1 MHSTPDR
8 TTFDF
13 IRMLGDI
20 IRFQNQGAMILL
32 CQIGS
37 QRRKQDQGI
46 SPVDLYLP
54 INIGSVS
61 ISDCRCDGNVASCLF
76 MTTQKIKDILNK
88 KKIYVLNEE
97 LFQLVEPFKIV
108 DCRMQTV

>member
-54 INIGSVS
+54 INIDSVS
-61 ISDCRCDGNVASCLF
+61 ISDCRCDVEMLHPVRV
-76 MTTQKIKDILNK
+76 MTTPENK
-88 KKIYVLNEE
+88 
-97 LFQLVEPFKIV
+97 
-108 DCRMQTV
+108 R

>member
-54 INIGSVS
+54 INIDSVS

-88 KKIYVLNEE
+88 KKKLCLE
-97 LFQLVEPFKIV
+97 
-108 DCRMQTV
+108 